1 MKMKNKK
8 IVVGSIIAVAVVFVG
23 SISGRMVYCNN
34 KLSEMGKMY
43 DRADFLTEN
52 LILSE
57 DVCGKYTEQLSAIKA
72 NIDDKKYNK
81 DDYALLEKNLNNLEN
96 EKDNSI
102 ASIDNKEE
110 EVRDLYEKLSSDDY
124 NIEKSVFETADS
136 NLKKSAELKKKEYYK
151 MALSELTDTYELLG
165 ANEAIDTTQ
174 AEGSTDRM
182 TYEQFLYELNIAD
195 NDGAQKIYTRYNE
208 LIELGFSSDDAFED
222 TASLVKSGGFDN
234 IVAAGSTTETES
246 TEVANN
252 DTTQANT
259 NSNTSSS
266 TESNSTPAGTGST
279 NISSDDGSN
288 TSADDGSDAYLTGDE
303 ARQRMEEI
311 NGSHPQEDYTM
322 PEDERQEEIEIWS
335 TIKGY

>member
-1 MKMKNKK
+1 MKNKK

-182 TYEQFLYELNIAD
+182 TYEQFLYEMNIAD
-195 NDGAQKIYTRYNE
+195 SDEARKYYDRYNSY
-208 LIELGFSSDDAFED
+208 IDDKSLPCTADEAFESI
-222 TASLVKSGGFDN
+222 AQEV
-234 IVAAGSTTETES
+234 ES
-246 TEVANN
+246 FGNFGEPESEEVANN
-252 DTTQANT
+252 DSTSASTS
-259 NSNTSSS
+259 SNTSSN
-266 TESNSTPAGTGST
+266 TESPSTPSGTGST
-279 NISSDDGSN
+279 NTSSDDG
-288 TSADDGSDAYLTGDE
+288 GSSSDNSTGELGLTDEQIEAIEEQHNGGHLTGEYNISDE
-303 ARQRMEEI
+303 EM
-311 NGSHPQEDYTM
+311 
-322 PEDERQEEIEIWS
+322 QEEREIWS

>member
-1 MKMKNKK
+1 MQKKK

-34 KLSEMGKMY
+34 KLSEMKKMY

-72 NIDDKKYNK
+72 NIDNKKYNK
-81 DDYALLEKNLNNLEN
+81 DDYALLEKKLNNLEN

-136 NLKKSAELKKKEYYK
+136 NLKKSAELKKKEYYN

-195 NDGAQKIYTRYNE
+195 NDGAKKAYNWYNSA
-208 LIELGFSSDDAFED
+208 IDLGISPDESFEN
-222 TASLVKSGGFDN
+222 TASSVKSGGFEN
-234 IVAAGSTTETES
+234 IVAAGSTTEPES
-246 TEVANN
+246 TEVADN
-252 DTTQANT
+252 DTTPANT
-259 NSNTSSS
+259 NSNTSSN
-266 TESNSTPAGTGST
+266 TESNSTSADTGST
-279 NISSDDGSN
+279 NTSSDDADN
-288 TSADDGSDAYLTGDE
+288 TSADDGSDACLTGEE
-303 ARQRMEEI
+303 AEAWWEQHNGGHLTGNSTLSEEEL
-311 NGSHPQEDYTM
+311 QEAKDQWAETVKAY
-322 PEDERQEEIEIWS
+322 
-335 TIKGY
+335 